1 MLKTKKIIYII
12 ILTLFLLTGCNH
24 KDDYDKNIKPSEIRE
39 SQTTNEIALTN
50 LNLGIA
56 YLKEGDYNKALE
68 KLKKSLSADSDY
80 APTYNVLGLLYQLLG
95 DNNKAEENFKRA
107 LAINNI
113 DSSTLNNY
121 GNFLCQQGR
130 LEEAERSFLRAAE
143 NPLYEAPEI
152 AITNAGQ
159 CLYVN
164 NQIEKSKKYFRQALQ
179 LNPRI
184 PQALLKMSEMNFE
197 EKNYL
202 SARAYLQRYQENI
215 PHNAKTLLLGIQ
227 IEKKLG
233 DNDAVSSYEL
243 LLKNSFPDSDE
254 LASLEKNDIAVASES
269 DEKRNST
276 VSNKTIEVLPNKEK
290 EVFNEIAPQEKNIK
304 LTNELVNASDVSVV
318 EDHSEKTRPKLADE
332 YAEMLEK
339 KSHICQKEMNYSAK
353 DISQKRIMNDLS
365 KSAIDEQTIMASV
378 YRWENAW
385 SAQDVENY
393 FFSYAEDFIAP
404 KGLKRKKWE
413 SERSKRIRTP
423 KFIKITLS
431 DIKIDMRGED
441 YAKVSFVQNYKSD
454 TYNDVTKKDLL
465 MNKKELNFPVI
476 NGVVYT
482 DSFWPREC
490 GSMIKS
496 IRHTPIIYWQ
506 IVEERVAENGMNTLE
521 EEKVIVSSTSKQF
534 IIDSVNQWANAWS
547 EQDVDKYLA
556 AYANEFIPTKGL
568 TKKRWEKIRI
578 ERLLAPGF
586 IKITLSNLKISMRGE
601 NYAKVNFMQ
610 TYQSDSYKDR
620 IKKELLLEKINGEW
634 LIIKEK

>member
-1 MLKTKKIIYII
+1 MLKTKKFIYII
-12 ILTLFLLTGCNH
+12 ILTLFLLAGCFH
-24 KDDYDKNIKPSEIRE
+24 KDGYDENIRPSEIKE
-39 SQTTNEIALTN
+39 SQVTNEIALTN

-107 LAINNI
+107 LAINNV

-121 GNFLCQQGR
+121 GNFLCKQGR
-130 LEEAERSFLRAAE
+130 LEQAERSFLRAAE

-164 NQIEKSKKYFRQALQ
+164 NQIENSKKYFRQALQ

-184 PQALLKMSEMNFE
+184 PQALLKMSEINFE

-215 PHNAKTLLLGIQ
+215 PHNAKTLLLGIR

-233 DNDAVSSYEL
+233 DKDAVSSYEL

-254 LASLEKNDIAVASES
+254 LASLEKNDIAVASAS
-269 DEKRNST
+269 DEKRNNS
-276 VSNKTIEVLPNKEK
+276 VPKKTIEVLPDEEE
-290 EVFNEIAPQEKNIK
+290 EVIDGVATQDKNIK
-304 LTNELVNASDVSVV
+304 LTNEVVNASDVSAV
-318 EDHSEKTRPKLADE
+318 ENHSEKVRPKLTDE

-339 KSHICQKEMNYSAK
+339 NSHICQKKMNYSAK

-365 KSAIDEQTIMASV
+365 ESAKDEQTIMASV
-378 YRWENAW
+378 YRWSNAW
-385 SAQDVENY
+385 SVQDVENY
-393 FFSYAEDFIAP
+393 FFSYAQDFIAP

-413 SERSKRIRTP
+413 RERGKRIRAP

-431 DIKIDMRGED
+431 DIKIDMRGKD
-441 YAKVSFVQNYKSD
+441 YAKVSFIQTYKSD
-454 TYNDVTKKDLL
+454 TYEDVTKKDLL
-465 MNKKELNFPVI
+465 MNKKELKFPVI
-476 NGVVYT
+476 NGLVYT

-490 GSMIKS
+490 GSMPKS

-506 IVEERVAENGMNTLE
+506 IVEERMAENSMNTLE
-521 EEKVIVSSTSKQF
+521 EEKVTVSSTNKQF

-547 EQDVDKYLA
+547 AQDVDRYLA

-578 ERLLAPGF
+578 ERLLAPSF

-620 IKKELLLEKINGEW
+620 IKKELFLEKINGEW

>member
-1 MLKTKKIIYII
+1 MLKTKKFIYII
-12 ILTLFLLTGCNH
+12 ILTLFLLAGCIH
-24 KDDYDKNIKPSEIRE
+24 KDGYDENIRPSEIKE

-56 YLKEGDYNKALE
+56 YLKEGNYNKALE

-107 LAINNI
+107 LAINNV

-121 GNFLCQQGR
+121 GNFLCKQGR
-130 LEEAERSFLRAAE
+130 FEQAERSFLRAAE

-164 NQIEKSKKYFRQALQ
+164 NQIENSKKHFRQALQ

-184 PQALLKMSEMNFE
+184 PQALLKMSEINFE

-202 SARAYLQRYQENI
+202 SARAYLQRYQENV

-233 DNDAVSSYEL
+233 DKDAVSSYEL

-254 LASLEKNDIAVASES
+254 LASLEKNDIAVASAS
-269 DEKRNST
+269 DEKRNNS
-276 VSNKTIEVLPNKEK
+276 VPKKTIEVLPDEEE
-290 EVFNEIAPQEKNIK
+290 EVIDGVATQDKNIK
-304 LTNELVNASDVSVV
+304 LTNEVVNASDVSAV
-318 EDHSEKTRPKLADE
+318 ENHSEKVRPKLTDE

-339 KSHICQKEMNYSAK
+339 NSHICQKKMNYSAK

-365 KSAIDEQTIMASV
+365 ESAKDEQTIMASV
-378 YRWENAW
+378 YRWSNAW
-385 SAQDVENY
+385 SVQDVENY
-393 FFSYAEDFIAP
+393 FFSYAQDFIAP

-413 SERSKRIRTP
+413 RERGKRIRAP

-431 DIKIDMRGED
+431 DIKIDMRGKD
-441 YAKVSFVQNYKSD
+441 YAKVSFIQTYKSD
-454 TYNDVTKKDLL
+454 TYEDVTKKDLL
-465 MNKKELNFPVI
+465 MNKKELKFPVI
-476 NGVVYT
+476 NGLVYT

-490 GSMIKS
+490 GSMPKS

-506 IVEERVAENGMNTLE
+506 IVEERVAENSMNTLE
-521 EEKVIVSSTSKQF
+521 EEKVTVSSTNKQF

-547 EQDVDKYLA
+547 AQDVDRYLA

-578 ERLLAPGF
+578 ERLLAPSF

>member
-56 YLKEGDYNKALE
+56 YLKEGDYNKALQ

-378 YRWENAW
+378 YRWKNAW

-393 FFSYAEDFIAP
+393 FFSYAQDFIAP

-490 GSMIKS
+490 GSTTKS

>member
-1 MLKTKKIIYII
+1 MLKTKKFIYII

-254 LASLEKNDIAVASES
+254 LANLEKNDISVASES

>member
-1 MLKTKKIIYII
+1 MLKTKKFIYII

-56 YLKEGDYNKALE
+56 YLKEGDYNKALQ

>member
-1 MLKTKKIIYII
+1 MLKTKKFIYII
-12 ILTLFLLTGCNH
+12 ILTLFLLAGCIH
-24 KDDYDKNIKPSEIRE
+24 KDGYNENIRPSEIKE
-39 SQTTNEIALTN
+39 SQITNEIALTN

-107 LAINNI
+107 LAINNV

-121 GNFLCQQGR
+121 GNFLCKQGR
-130 LEEAERSFLRAAE
+130 LEQAERSFLRAAE

-152 AITNAGQ
+152 AITNVGQ

-164 NQIEKSKKYFRQALQ
+164 NQIENSKKYFRQALQ

-184 PQALLKMSEMNFE
+184 PQALLKMSEINFE

-233 DNDAVSSYEL
+233 DKDAVSSYEL

-254 LASLEKNDIAVASES
+254 LASLEKNDITVASAS
-269 DEKRNST
+269 DEKRNNS
-276 VSNKTIEVLPNKEK
+276 VPKKTIEVLPDEEE
-290 EVFNEIAPQEKNIK
+290 EVIDGVTTQDKNIK
-304 LTNELVNASDVSVV
+304 LTNEVVNASDVSAV
-318 EDHSEKTRPKLADE
+318 ENHSEKVRPKLTDE

-339 KSHICQKEMNYSAK
+339 NSHICQKKMNYSAK

-365 KSAIDEQTIMASV
+365 ESAKDEQTIMASV
-378 YRWENAW
+378 YRWSNAW
-385 SAQDVENY
+385 SVQDVENY
-393 FFSYAEDFIAP
+393 FFSYAQDFIAP

-413 SERSKRIRTP
+413 RERGKRIRAP

-431 DIKIDMRGED
+431 DIKIDMRGKD
-441 YAKVSFVQNYKSD
+441 YAKVSFIQTYKSD
-454 TYNDVTKKDLL
+454 TYEDVTKKDLL
-465 MNKKELNFPVI
+465 MNKKELKFPVI
-476 NGVVYT
+476 NGLVYT

-490 GSMIKS
+490 GSMPKS

-506 IVEERVAENGMNTLE
+506 IVEERVAENSMNTLE
-521 EEKVIVSSTSKQF
+521 EEKVTVSSTNKQF

-547 EQDVDKYLA
+547 AQDVDRYLA

-578 ERLLAPGF
+578 ERLLAPSF

-610 TYQSDSYKDR
+610 IYQSDSYKDR
-620 IKKELLLEKINGEW
+620 IKKELFLEKINDEW

>member
-1 MLKTKKIIYII
+1 MLKTKKFIYII
-12 ILTLFLLTGCNH
+12 ILTLFLLAGCYH
-24 KDDYDKNIKPSEIRE
+24 KDGYDENIRPSEIKE
-39 SQTTNEIALTN
+39 SQVTNEIALTN

-107 LAINNI
+107 LAINNV

-121 GNFLCQQGR
+121 GNFLCKQGR
-130 LEEAERSFLRAAE
+130 LEQAERSFLRAAE

-159 CLYVN
+159 CLYAN
-164 NQIEKSKKYFRQALQ
+164 NQIENSKKYFRQALQ

-184 PQALLKMSEMNFE
+184 PQALLKMSEINFE

-233 DNDAVSSYEL
+233 DKDAVSSYEL

-254 LASLEKNDIAVASES
+254 LASLEKNDIAVASAS
-269 DEKRNST
+269 DEKRNNS
-276 VSNKTIEVLPNKEK
+276 VPKKTIEVLPDEEE
-290 EVFNEIAPQEKNIK
+290 EVIDGISTQDKNIK
-304 LTNELVNASDVSVV
+304 LTNEVVNASDVSAV
-318 EDHSEKTRPKLADE
+318 ENHSEKVRPKLADE

-339 KSHICQKEMNYSAK
+339 NSHICQKKMNYSAK

-365 KSAIDEQTIMASV
+365 ESAKDEQTIMASV
-378 YRWENAW
+378 YRWSNAW
-385 SAQDVENY
+385 SVQDVENY
-393 FFSYAEDFIAP
+393 FFSYAQDFIAP

-413 SERSKRIRTP
+413 RERGKRIRAP

-431 DIKIDMRGED
+431 DIKIDMRGKD
-441 YAKVSFVQNYKSD
+441 YAKVSFIQTYKSD
-454 TYNDVTKKDLL
+454 TYEDVTKKDLL
-465 MNKKELNFPVI
+465 MNKKELKFPVI
-476 NGVVYT
+476 NGLVYT

-490 GSMIKS
+490 GSMPKS

-506 IVEERVAENGMNTLE
+506 IVEERMAENSMNTLE
-521 EEKVIVSSTSKQF
+521 EEKVTVSSTNKQF

-547 EQDVDKYLA
+547 AQDVDRYLA

-578 ERLLAPGF
+578 ERLLAPSF

-620 IKKELLLEKINGEW
+620 IKKELFLEKINGEW

>member
-24 KDDYDKNIKPSEIRE
+24 RDGYDKNIKPSEIRE

-56 YLKEGDYNKALE
+56 YLKEGDYNKALG
-68 KLKKSLSADSDY
+68 KLKKSLSADSNY
-80 APTYNVLGLLYQLLG
+80 APTYNVLGLLYQLLR

-107 LAINNI
+107 LAINNV

-164 NQIEKSKKYFRQALQ
+164 NQIENSKKYFRQALQ

-184 PQALLKMSEMNFE
+184 PQALLRMSEISLE

-233 DNDAVSSYEL
+233 DKDAVSSYEL

-254 LASLEKNDIAVASES
+254 LASLEKNDIAVASAS
-269 DEKRNST
+269 DEKRNNS
-276 VSNKTIEVLPNKEK
+276 VPKKIIEVLPNEEK
-290 EVFNEIAPQEKNIK
+290 EMIDEVAPQDKNIK
-304 LTNELVNASDVSVV
+304 LTNEVINASDVSAL
-318 EDHSEKTRPKLADE
+318 ENHSERARSELTDE

-339 KSHICQKEMNYSAK
+339 NSRICQKEMNYSAK

-365 KSAIDEQTIMASV
+365 ESAKDEQTIIASV
-378 YRWENAW
+378 YRWANAW

-393 FFSYAEDFIAP
+393 FFSYAQDFIAP

-413 SERSKRIRTP
+413 RERGKRIHAP
-423 KFIKITLS
+423 KFIKVTLS
-431 DIKIDMRGED
+431 DIKIDMRGKD
-441 YAKVSFVQNYKSD
+441 YAKVSFIQTYKSD
-454 TYNDVTKKDLL
+454 TYKDVTKKDLL
-465 MNKKELNFPVI
+465 MNKKELKFPVV
-476 NGVVYT
+476 NGLVYT
-482 DSFWPREC
+482 DSFWLREC
-490 GSMIKS
+490 GSMPKS

-506 IVEERVAENGMNTLE
+506 IVEERVAENSMNTLE
-521 EEKVIVSSTSKQF
+521 EEKVTVSSTNKQF

-547 EQDVDKYLA
+547 AQDVDKYLA

-601 NYAKVNFMQ
+601 NYTKVNFMQ

>member
-56 YLKEGDYNKALE
+56 YLKEGDYNKALQ

-465 MNKKELNFPVI
+465 MNKKELNFPVV

-490 GSMIKS
+490 GSTTKS

>member
-318 EDHSEKTRPKLADE
+318 EDHNEKTRPKLADE

>member
-1 MLKTKKIIYII
+1 MLKTKKFIYII
-12 ILTLFLLTGCNH
+12 ILTLFLLAGCIH
-24 KDDYDKNIKPSEIRE
+24 KDSYDENIRPSEIKE
-39 SQTTNEIALTN
+39 SQVTNEIALTN

-107 LAINNI
+107 LAINNV

-121 GNFLCQQGR
+121 GNFLCKQGR
-130 LEEAERSFLRAAE
+130 LEQAERSFLRAAE

-152 AITNAGQ
+152 AMTNAGQ

-164 NQIEKSKKYFRQALQ
+164 NQIENSKKYFRQALQ

-184 PQALLKMSEMNFE
+184 PQALLKMSEINFE

-233 DNDAVSSYEL
+233 DKDAVSSYEL

-254 LASLEKNDIAVASES
+254 LASLEKNDIAVASAS
-269 DEKRNST
+269 DEKRNNS
-276 VSNKTIEVLPNKEK
+276 VPKKTIEVLPDEEEK
-290 EVFNEIAPQEKNIK
+290 VIDEVTTQDKNIK
-304 LTNELVNASDVSVV
+304 LTNEVVNTSDVSAV
-318 EDHSEKTRPKLADE
+318 ENHSEKVRLELADE

-339 KSHICQKEMNYSAK
+339 NSHICQKKMNYSAK

-365 KSAIDEQTIMASV
+365 ESAKDEQTIMASV
-378 YRWENAW
+378 YRWSNAW
-385 SAQDVENY
+385 SVQDVENY
-393 FFSYAEDFIAP
+393 FFSYAQDFIAP

-413 SERSKRIRTP
+413 RERGKRIRAP

-431 DIKIDMRGED
+431 DIKIDMRGKD
-441 YAKVSFVQNYKSD
+441 YAKVSFIQTYKSD
-454 TYNDVTKKDLL
+454 TYEDVTKKDLL
-465 MNKKELNFPVI
+465 MNKKELKFPVI
-476 NGVVYT
+476 NGLVYT

-490 GSMIKS
+490 GSMPKS

-506 IVEERVAENGMNTLE
+506 IVEERMAENSMNTLE
-521 EEKVIVSSTSKQF
+521 EEKVTVSSTNKQF

-547 EQDVDKYLA
+547 AQDVDRYLA

-578 ERLLAPGF
+578 ERLLAPSF

-620 IKKELLLEKINGEW
+620 IKKELFLEKINGEW

>member
-1 MLKTKKIIYII
+1 MLKTKKFIYII

>member
-1 MLKTKKIIYII
+1 MLKTKKFIYII
-12 ILTLFLLTGCNH
+12 ILTLFLLAGCYH
-24 KDDYDKNIKPSEIRE
+24 KDGYDENIRPSEIKE
-39 SQTTNEIALTN
+39 SQITNEIALTN

-107 LAINNI
+107 LAINNV

-121 GNFLCQQGR
+121 GNFLCKQGR
-130 LEEAERSFLRAAE
+130 LEQAERSFLRAAE
-143 NPLYEAPEI
+143 NPLYESPEI

-164 NQIEKSKKYFRQALQ
+164 NQIENSKKYFRQALQ

-184 PQALLKMSEMNFE
+184 PQALLKMSEINFE

-215 PHNAKTLLLGIQ
+215 PHNAKTLLLGIR

-233 DNDAVSSYEL
+233 DKDAVSSYEL

-254 LASLEKNDIAVASES
+254 LASLEKNDIAVASAS
-269 DEKRNST
+269 DEKRNNS
-276 VSNKTIEVLPNKEK
+276 VPKKTIEVLPDEEE
-290 EVFNEIAPQEKNIK
+290 EVIDGVATQDKNIK
-304 LTNELVNASDVSVV
+304 LTNEVVNASDVSAV
-318 EDHSEKTRPKLADE
+318 ENHSEKVRPKLTDE

-339 KSHICQKEMNYSAK
+339 NSHICQKKMNYSAK

-365 KSAIDEQTIMASV
+365 ESAKDEQTIMASV
-378 YRWENAW
+378 YRWSNAW
-385 SAQDVENY
+385 SVQDVENY
-393 FFSYAEDFIAP
+393 FFSYAQDFIAP

-413 SERSKRIRTP
+413 RERGKRIRAP

-431 DIKIDMRGED
+431 DIKIDMRGKD
-441 YAKVSFVQNYKSD
+441 YAKVSFIQTYKSD
-454 TYNDVTKKDLL
+454 TYEDVTKKDLL
-465 MNKKELNFPVI
+465 MNKKELKFPVI
-476 NGVVYT
+476 NGLVYT

-490 GSMIKS
+490 GSMPKS

-506 IVEERVAENGMNTLE
+506 IVEERVAENSMNTLE
-521 EEKVIVSSTSKQF
+521 EEKVTVSSTNKQF

-547 EQDVDKYLA
+547 AQDVDRYLA

-578 ERLLAPGF
+578 ERLLAPSF

-620 IKKELLLEKINGEW
+620 IKKELFLEKINGEW

>member
-1 MLKTKKIIYII
+1 MLKTKKFIYII
-12 ILTLFLLTGCNH
+12 ILTLFLLAGCYH
-24 KDDYDKNIKPSEIRE
+24 KDGYDENIRPSEIKE
-39 SQTTNEIALTN
+39 SQVTNEIALTN

-107 LAINNI
+107 LAINNV

-121 GNFLCQQGR
+121 GNFLCKQGR
-130 LEEAERSFLRAAE
+130 LEQAERSFLRAAE

-164 NQIEKSKKYFRQALQ
+164 NQIENSKKYFRQALQ

-184 PQALLKMSEMNFE
+184 PQALLKMSEINFE

-215 PHNAKTLLLGIQ
+215 PHNAKTLLLGIR

-233 DNDAVSSYEL
+233 DKDAVSSYEL

-254 LASLEKNDIAVASES
+254 LASLEKNDIAVASAS
-269 DEKRNST
+269 DEKRNNS
-276 VSNKTIEVLPNKEK
+276 VPKKTIEVLPDEEEK
-290 EVFNEIAPQEKNIK
+290 VIDEVTTQDKNIK
-304 LTNELVNASDVSVV
+304 LTNEVVNTSDVSAV
-318 EDHSEKTRPKLADE
+318 ENHSEKVRLELADE

-339 KSHICQKEMNYSAK
+339 NSHICQKKMNYSAK

-365 KSAIDEQTIMASV
+365 ESAKDEQTIMASV
-378 YRWENAW
+378 YRWSNAW
-385 SAQDVENY
+385 SVQDVENY
-393 FFSYAEDFIAP
+393 FFSYAQDFIAP

-413 SERSKRIRTP
+413 RERGKRIRAP

-431 DIKIDMRGED
+431 DIKIDMRGKD
-441 YAKVSFVQNYKSD
+441 YAKVSFIQTYKSD
-454 TYNDVTKKDLL
+454 TYEDVTKKDLL
-465 MNKKELNFPVI
+465 MNKKELKFPVI
-476 NGVVYT
+476 NGLVYT

-490 GSMIKS
+490 GSMPKS

-506 IVEERVAENGMNTLE
+506 IVEERVAENSMNTLE
-521 EEKVIVSSTSKQF
+521 EEKVTVSSTNKQF

-547 EQDVDKYLA
+547 AQDVDRYLA

-578 ERLLAPGF
+578 ERLLAPSF

-620 IKKELLLEKINGEW
+620 IKKELFLEKINGEW

>member
-1 MLKTKKIIYII
+1 MLKTKKFIYII

-24 KDDYDKNIKPSEIRE
+24 KDGYDENIKPSEIRE
-39 SQTTNEIALTN
+39 SQITNEIALTN

-80 APTYNVLGLLYQLLG
+80 GPTYNVLGLLYQLLG

-107 LAINNI
+107 LAINNV

-121 GNFLCQQGR
+121 GNFLCKQGR

-164 NQIEKSKKYFRQALQ
+164 NQIENSKKYYRQALQ

-184 PQALLKMSEMNFE
+184 PQALLKMSEMSFE

-233 DNDAVSSYEL
+233 DKDAVSSYEL

-254 LASLEKNDIAVASES
+254 LASLEKNDIAVASTS
-269 DEKRNST
+269 DEKRN
-276 VSNKTIEVLPNKEK
+276 NGIPKKTIEVLPNEEK
-290 EVFNEIAPQEKNIK
+290 EVIDEGATQDKNIK
-304 LTNELVNASDVSVV
+304 LTKEVVDASDIGAV
-318 EDHSEKTRPKLADE
+318 ENHSEKVRPELTDE
-332 YAEMLEK
+332 YAETLEK
-339 KSHICQKEMNYSAK
+339 NSDICQKKMNYSAK
-353 DISQKRIMNDLS
+353 DISQKRIMNNLS
-365 KSAIDEQTIMASV
+365 KSAKDEQTIMASV
-378 YRWENAW
+378 YRWANAW

-393 FFSYAEDFIAP
+393 FFSYAQDFIAP

-413 SERSKRIRTP
+413 RERGKRIHTP

-431 DIKIDMRGED
+431 DIKIDMRGKD
-441 YAKVSFVQNYKSD
+441 YAKISFIQTYKSN
-454 TYNDVTKKDLL
+454 TYKDVTKKDLL
-465 MNKKELNFPVI
+465 MNKKELKLPVV
-476 NGVVYT
+476 NGLVYT

-490 GSMIKS
+490 GSMPKS

-506 IVEERVAENGMNTLE
+506 IVEERVAENSINTLE
-521 EEKVIVSSTSKQF
+521 EEKVTVSSTNKQF
-534 IIDSVNQWANAWS
+534 IIDSVNQWENAWS
-547 EQDVDKYLA
+547 AQDVDRYLA

-578 ERLLAPGF
+578 ERLLAPSF

>member
-1 MLKTKKIIYII
+1 MLKTKKFIYII
-12 ILTLFLLTGCNH
+12 ILTLFLLIGCNH
-24 KDDYDKNIKPSEIRE
+24 KDGYDKNIKPSEIRE

-56 YLKEGDYNKALE
+56 YLKEGDYNKALQ

-490 GSMIKS
+490 GSTTKS

>member
-1 MLKTKKIIYII
+1 MLKTKKFIYII
-12 ILTLFLLTGCNH
+12 ILTLFLLAGCIH
-24 KDDYDKNIKPSEIRE
+24 KDGYDENIRPSEIKE
-39 SQTTNEIALTN
+39 SQVTNEIALTN

-107 LAINNI
+107 LAINNV

-121 GNFLCQQGR
+121 GNFLCKQGR
-130 LEEAERSFLRAAE
+130 LEQAERSFLRAAE

-164 NQIEKSKKYFRQALQ
+164 NQIENSKKYFRQALQ

-184 PQALLKMSEMNFE
+184 PQALLKMSEINFE

-233 DNDAVSSYEL
+233 DKDAVSSYEL

-254 LASLEKNDIAVASES
+254 LASLEKNDIAVASAS
-269 DEKRNST
+269 DEKRNNS
-276 VSNKTIEVLPNKEK
+276 VPKKTIEVLPDEEEK
-290 EVFNEIAPQEKNIK
+290 VIDEVTTQDKNIK
-304 LTNELVNASDVSVV
+304 LTNEVVNTSDVSAV
-318 EDHSEKTRPKLADE
+318 ENHSEKVRLELADE

-339 KSHICQKEMNYSAK
+339 NSHICQKKMNYSAK

-365 KSAIDEQTIMASV
+365 ESAKDEQTIMASV
-378 YRWENAW
+378 YRWSNAW
-385 SAQDVENY
+385 SVQDVENY
-393 FFSYAEDFIAP
+393 FFSYAQDFIAP

-413 SERSKRIRTP
+413 RERGKRIRAP

-431 DIKIDMRGED
+431 DIKIDMRGKD
-441 YAKVSFVQNYKSD
+441 YAKVSFIQTYKSD
-454 TYNDVTKKDLL
+454 TYEDVTKKDLL
-465 MNKKELNFPVI
+465 MNKKELKFPVI
-476 NGVVYT
+476 NGLVYT

-490 GSMIKS
+490 GSMPKS

-506 IVEERVAENGMNTLE
+506 IVEERVAENSMNTLE
-521 EEKVIVSSTSKQF
+521 EEKVTVSSTNKQF

-547 EQDVDKYLA
+547 AQDVDRYLA

-578 ERLLAPGF
+578 ERLLAPSF

-620 IKKELLLEKINGEW
+620 IKKELFLEKINGEW

>member
-1 MLKTKKIIYII
+1 MLKTKKFIYII

-56 YLKEGDYNKALE
+56 YLKEGDYNKALQ

-339 KSHICQKEMNYSAK
+339 KSHICQKEMNYSTK

-378 YRWENAW
+378 YRWKNAW

-393 FFSYAEDFIAP
+393 FFSYAQDFIAP

-490 GSMIKS
+490 GSTTKS

>member
-12 ILTLFLLTGCNH
+12 ILALFLLTGCNH
-24 KDDYDKNIKPSEIRE
+24 KDGYDKNIKPSEIRE

-56 YLKEGDYNKALE
+56 YLKEGDYNKALQ

-378 YRWENAW
+378 YRWKNAW

>member
-1 MLKTKKIIYII
+1 MLKTKKFIYII
-12 ILTLFLLTGCNH
+12 ILTLFLLAGCIH
-24 KDDYDKNIKPSEIRE
+24 KDGYNENIRPSEIKE

-56 YLKEGDYNKALE
+56 YLKEGNYNKALE

-107 LAINNI
+107 LAINNV

-121 GNFLCQQGR
+121 GNFLCKQGR
-130 LEEAERSFLRAAE
+130 LEQAERSFLRAAE
-143 NPLYEAPEI
+143 NPLYESPEI

-159 CLYVN
+159 CLYAN
-164 NQIEKSKKYFRQALQ
+164 NQIENSKKYFRQALQ

-184 PQALLKMSEMNFE
+184 PQALLKMSEINFE

-233 DNDAVSSYEL
+233 DKDAVSSYEL

-254 LASLEKNDIAVASES
+254 LASLEKNDIAVASAS
-269 DEKRNST
+269 DEKRNNS
-276 VSNKTIEVLPNKEK
+276 VPKKTIEVLPDEEEK
-290 EVFNEIAPQEKNIK
+290 VIDEVTTQDKNIK
-304 LTNELVNASDVSVV
+304 LTNEVVNTSDVSAV
-318 EDHSEKTRPKLADE
+318 ENHSEKVRLELADE

-339 KSHICQKEMNYSAK
+339 NSHICQKKMNYSAK

-365 KSAIDEQTIMASV
+365 ESAKDEQTIMASV
-378 YRWENAW
+378 YRWSNAW
-385 SAQDVENY
+385 SVQDVENY
-393 FFSYAEDFIAP
+393 FFSYAQDFIAP

-413 SERSKRIRTP
+413 RERGKRIRAP

-431 DIKIDMRGED
+431 DIKIDMRGKD
-441 YAKVSFVQNYKSD
+441 YAKVSFIQTYKSD
-454 TYNDVTKKDLL
+454 TYEDVTKKDLL
-465 MNKKELNFPVI
+465 MNKKELKFPVI
-476 NGVVYT
+476 NGLVYI
-482 DSFWPREC
+482 DSFWPHEC
-490 GSMIKS
+490 GSMPKS

-506 IVEERVAENGMNTLE
+506 IVEERVAENSMDTLE
-521 EEKVIVSSTSKQF
+521 EEKVTVSSTNKQF
-534 IIDSVNQWANAWS
+534 IIDSINQWANAWS
-547 EQDVDKYLA
+547 AQDVDRYLA

-568 TKKRWEKIRI
+568 TKKRWEKMRI
-578 ERLLAPGF
+578 ERLLAPSF

-620 IKKELLLEKINGEW
+620 IKKELFLEKINGEW